1 MTSYH
6 HEIYNKSGFLFCRLR
21 NRIFTIPDE
30 NESFTLRGK
39 NFRRSLKTK
48 ASLGDRRIH
57 ADLGAASAPSG
68 IMQWRS
74 KIWRAGWNVHWLST
88 ATELELFSGVPCNE
102 MAKYVKFSK
111 RKISGLFKNHVPH
124 SSMLWF
130 LFDFRK
136 EIYTF
141 QSDKLSNF
149 FVQNLFVQ
157 SSGLNIFWS
166 GAAT

>member
-1 MTSYH
+1 MYGIRIIKVNSGKMTSYH

-102 MAKYVKFSK
+102 MAEYDKYS
-111 RKISGLFKNHVPH
+111 
-124 SSMLWF
+124 
-130 LFDFRK
+130 K
-136 EIYTF
+136 EIYQGSSKIMF
-141 QSDKLSNF
+141 LIVLCYDSCLISERKYI
-149 FVQNLFVQ
+149 LFRAI
-157 SSGLNIFWS
+157 S
-166 GAAT
+166 